1 MKKLG
6 IALIALLLCA
16 SLLVACTPGY
26 TLDRLFSFLGGPAT
40 DGNAYYYSTYGNV
53 IYVSNGNIVSY
64 GNAAFASSGN
74 ALAASSGNAAA
85 SSGNAAPASNGNVV
99 APAGGTVAF
108 PYVTPT
114 PVPNN

>member
-26 TLDRLFSFLGGPAT
+26 TLDRLFSFLGGSAT
-40 DGNAYYYSTYGNV
+40 DGNAYYYSTYGNY

-64 GNAAFASSGN
+64 GNTAVSGGN
-74 ALAASSGNAAA
+74 ALAASSGNAAVASNGNVTPA
-85 SSGNAAPASNGNVV
+85 SSGNAGTQAAGIAAP
-99 APAGGTVAF
+99 
-108 PYVTPT
+108 PYLTPT
-114 PVPNN
+114 PVPHN